1 MTAVREG
8 RPLFL
13 GGVMTGAGPD
23 ERIKRPLPQPTISS
37 EPFWISGADGRLRI
51 SRCSSCGRHHH
62 PPQPICPDCR
72 SADVAMAPVSGRA
85 TVAGFTVNHQQ
96 WLPKFPPPYA
106 VAVVALEEDSSVR
119 LTTNIVGCDPGDVA
133 IGMRVRVVFEQH
145 DQVWIPLFEP
155 DPKAT
160 GPGPVPAP
168 RELTS
173 AVRPMASV
181 TKFEDKVALTGVGA
195 STIGRRLM
203 VDPLS
208 LAVAACLRAVE
219 DAGLSL
225 DDIDGLATY
234 PGGHAGGM
242 AEGGVTAVEEALR
255 IRPTWIN
262 GGGETPGPSGSI
274 VSAMLAV
281 ASGLCRHVLCF
292 RTVWEAT
299 HTELVRSGK
308 IRTGDGRAS
317 GMFEWRSPFGAM
329 SAANWI
335 GVNASHYLWRYG
347 GDRASTLAPIAL
359 TARANAARNPAAIYR
374 DPLTLD
380 DYLAARTISSP
391 FGLYDCD
398 VPCDGAIAVVVSGVD
413 TAADRPKPPV
423 LVEAV
428 GTQVLDRISWD
439 QDTLTHEPQ
448 VWGPAAHLWTRTS
461 LRPADVDVAELYDGF
476 TFNAVSWLEAL
487 GFCGIGEAAD
497 YLDGGATIALD
508 GKLPLNTSRRAALR
522 RTNPRLR
529 LRRRSD
535 RATARGGHWP
545 PSHRR
550 PGGGGDDGGRYT
562 RGSDAATAR

>member
-1 MTAVREG
+1 MTA
-8 RPLFL
+8 
-13 GGVMTGAGPD
+13 AGPD
-23 ERIKRPLPQPTISS
+23 EWVKRPLPQPTISS
-37 EPFWISGADGRLRI
+37 ELFWSSGADGHLRI
-51 SRCSSCGRHHH
+51 SRCSSCGRRHH
-62 PPQPICPDCR
+62 PPQPICPYCR
-72 SADVAMAPVSGRA
+72 STDVAMAPVSGRA
-85 TVAGFTVNHQQ
+85 TVAGFSVNHQQ
-96 WLPKFPPPYA
+96 WLPKFPPPYV
-106 VAVVALEEDSSVR
+106 VAVVSLDEDSSVR

-155 DPKAT
+155 DPAASE
-160 GPGPVPAP
+160 PGPVPAP

-173 AVRPMASV
+173 ALRPMVSV
-181 TKFEDKVALTGVGA
+181 TKFEDQVALTGVGT

-208 LAVAACLRAVE
+208 LTVAACLRAVE

-262 GGGETPGPSGSI
+262 GGGETPGPSGAI

-281 ASGLCRHVLCF
+281 ASGLCRHMLCF

-308 IRTGDGRAS
+308 IRTGGGRPS
-317 GMFEWRSPFGAM
+317 GMFEWRAPFGAM

-335 GVNASHYLWRYG
+335 GVNASHYFWRFG
-347 GDRASTLAPIAL
+347 GDRATTLAPIAL
-359 TARANAARNPAAIYR
+359 TARANASRNPAAIYR

-380 DYLAARTISSP
+380 DYLDARMISSP

-398 VPCDGAIAVVVSGVD
+398 VPCDGAIAVIVSAID
-413 TAADRPKPPV
+413 TAVDRPKPPV

-428 GTQVLDRISWD
+428 GTQVIDRISWD

-448 VWGPAAHLWTRTS
+448 VWGPATHLWTRTS
-461 LRPADVDVAELYDGF
+461 LRPGDVDVAELYDGF

-497 YLDGGATIALD
+497 FLDGGTTIALD
-508 GKLPLNTSRRAALR
+508 GKLPLNTHGGQLSAGRTHGFGFVAEAMAQLRGEATGRQVNDARVAVVTTGGGTPGGAMLLR
-522 RTNPRLR
+522 R
-529 LRRRSD
+529 
-535 RATARGGHWP
+535 
-545 PSHRR
+545 
-550 PGGGGDDGGRYT
+550 GD
-562 RGSDAATAR
+562 